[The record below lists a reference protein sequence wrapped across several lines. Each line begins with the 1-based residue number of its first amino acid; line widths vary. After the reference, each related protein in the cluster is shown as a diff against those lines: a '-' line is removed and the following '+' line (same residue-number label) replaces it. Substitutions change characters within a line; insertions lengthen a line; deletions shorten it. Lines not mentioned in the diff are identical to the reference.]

1 MSTHIGELWR
11 LPRLES
17 ELGVKKS
24 AIYLWERQGKFP
36 RRIKLGRASAWNSVE
51 VRDWVRRRAEG
62 EPLGGD
68 A

>member
-1 MSTHIGELWR
+1 MATHIGELWR

-24 AIYLWERQGKFP
+24 AIYQWERLGRFP

-51 VRDWVRRRAEG
+51 VQDWKKAQAEG
-62 EPLGGD
+62 KQWSTS
-68 A
+68 